1 MLTAERLM
9 AINQW
14 IGVSETTPRIVIK
27 NGIWVKRRV
36 MINERSV
43 VMRIKLFFEF
53 LVLKIEWLLLAL

>member
-1 MLTAERLM
+1 M

-53 LVLKIEWLLLAL
+53 LVLKIE